1 MNEKVN
7 LGNFFRMSKLEYQN
21 LNIEDVLS
29 VIETI
34 KEVDTTEE
42 VCYEKFW
49 IKSKMREDNI
59 IEDLEIQN
67 FGKKEGNLFVLPKV
81 LE

>member
-1 MNEKVN
+1 MSEKVN
-7 LGNFFRMSKLEYQN
+7 LGNFFRMSKLDYQN

-34 KEVDTTEE
+34 KEVDTTGE

-49 IKSKMREDNI
+49 IKNKMRGDDV